1 MSGYALGQGFG
12 YGLTEQST
20 IIPGAA
26 GAAAPPAA
34 GANYVFTLSRY
45 DRARL
50 VACTFSLT
58 TDSNAANRF
67 VTVEYSGS
75 TTVANM
81 ADPTAAVVVASTT
94 ALRFFGG
101 LNFGNVSN
109 VANGGQIFP
118 LSGLWIEAGSTVSIK
133 IASVQ
138 VGDQLNNIRLT
149 FDRFPGGGSLPA
161 ESDVPN

>member
-1 MSGYALGQGFG
+1 MSGYALGQGYG

-20 IIPGAA
+20 IIPGA
-26 GAAAPPAA
+26 GDAAPAPAA
-34 GANYVFTLSRY
+34 GANYVYTLSRY

-50 VACTFSLT
+50 VAVTFALT

-81 ADPTAAVVVASTT
+81 ADPTAAAVVASTT

-101 LNFGNVSN
+101 LNFGTLAN
-109 VANGGQIFP
+109 VANGGQVFP
-118 LSGLWIEAGSTVSIK
+118 LSGLWIEAGSTVAIK
-133 IASVQ
+133 IAGVQ
-138 VGDQLNNIRLT
+138 VGDQLANIRLT
-149 FDRFPGGGSLPA
+149 FDRWPSGDALPGRTDFPQ
-161 ESDVPN
+161 